1 MNRVTAAAVTA
12 ATATVAAAVTIVPA
26 LAAPRPAA
34 VHLAAHVATA
44 HVAAAHAAAAHR
56 GTAKAQAAA
65 RHAGTAG
72 FSPTAIAS
80 ELDGGAYVTV
90 VRCQGVDA
98 PPPVRLGR
106 PGTPLTVSGAGPSAA
121 IFAMLKHPNPYKTI
135 YACTVVV
142 KQKAPAKPKPATAR
156 GAHPA
161 GCEIAAGAGP
171 SGTKCTRKVTLNT
184 GFGGLA
190 GQVRDHRP
198 AG

>member
-34 VHLAAHVATA
+34 AHLAAHVATA
-44 HVAAAHAAAAHR
+44 HVATAHH

-106 PGTPLTVSGAGPSAA
+106 PGTPLTVSGVGPSAA
-121 IFAMLKHPNPYKTI
+121 IFAMLKRPNPYKTI
-135 YACTVVV
+135 YTCTVVV
-142 KQKAPAKPKPATAR
+142 KHKAPAKPKPTTAK
-156 GAHPA
+156 GAHPT

-171 SGTKCTRKVTLNT
+171 SGAKCTRKVTLNT

-190 GQVRDHRP
+190 GQVRDHHP